1 MEQWSRSAKRTQ
13 WLREADNPQ
22 LIIINS
28 FACGLHIVWTVISG
42 NNETNCPLVNF
53 IDLLPI
59 IIRVRPWQEE
69 PPDNN
74 KMQIFNH
81 LHRRRDNGHRELQL
95 QWAVVHILDRQIAF
109 GGVRQRAG
117 TGSREERSADEERG
131 GVIE

>member
-1 MEQWSRSAKRTQ
+1 M
-13 WLREADNPQ
+13 
-22 LIIINS
+22 
-28 FACGLHIVWTVISG
+28 
-42 NNETNCPLVNF
+42 
-53 IDLLPI
+53 
-59 IIRVRPWQEE
+59 QEE

-95 QWAVVHILDRQIAF
+95 QWAVVHILDRQIAY
-109 GGVRQRAG
+109 GGVRQRAECTRSTV